1 MNWESIPWDKG
12 VGLIFAL
19 VLLKML
25 FDAVYKKIPRG
36 FRSVRNEVRQQT
48 AVFLK
53 QHSEAID
60 VIKQQ
65 GETIA
70 RLEDAIETLIG
81 AHSELKRHSDA
92 LQSKISKQR
101 AKKPGPKKS

>member
-1 MNWESIPWDKG
+1 MDWNQIPWDKG
-12 VGLIFAL
+12 LGVAFAL
-19 VLLKML
+19 VLLKIL

-36 FRSVRNEVRQQT
+36 FRSVKNEVRQQT
-48 AVFLK
+48 QVFLK

-60 VIKQQ
+60 VIKAQ

-81 AHSELKRHSDA
+81 AHQELQRQAESMRNRRKKRPA
-92 LQSKISKQR
+92 NKPK
-101 AKKPGPKKS
+101 AK